1 MPQTIIYILL
11 FLALALPV
19 LGAATL
25 RVLGARLAI
34 RQLYG
39 GALLIFGIAVLS
51 VFLLVRSAVPSLQ
64 VGGLSILL
72 PVAAP
77 EDAEPAAA
85 LPSPVADIPTAGTAA
100 ATAGSTAAA
109 AAATAGTLAS
119 TPTPI
124 PATATPTAAPT
135 ATALPTEAPTA
146 APTEAP
152 TAPPPPAPRTY
163 TVQAGDTLAS
173 IARQFN
179 VTVPALIE
187 TNKLTPAQAD
197 SLRVGQ
203 ELVIP

>member
-1 MPQTIIYILL
+1 MPQPIIYILL

-25 RVLGARLAI
+25 RVLGARLAV

-77 EDAEPAAA
+77 EDAEPVAV
-85 LPSPVADIPTAGTAA
+85 LPSAVAELPTAGTIA
-100 ATAGSTAAA
+100 ATAGSTPAAA
-109 AAATAGTLAS
+109 VATAGTLAG
-119 TPTPI
+119 TPTAI

-135 ATALPTEAPTA
+135 ATALPTEVPTA

-152 TAPPPPAPRTY
+152 TVPPPPAPRTY
-163 TVQAGDTLAS
+163 AVQAGDTLAS

-187 TNKLTPAQAD
+187 ANKLTPAQAD

>member
-100 ATAGSTAAA
+100 ATAGSTAA
-109 AAATAGTLAS
+109 TAGTLAS